1 MGHAVTGSTE
11 YVCDLKRTKITR
23 FSRFVRNIGYLV

>member
-11 YVCDLKRTKITR
+11 YVCDHKRTKITG
-23 FSRFVRNIGYLV
+23 FSRFVRNIGYLI